1 LSASLGRLLAD
12 APADTAVVASLHAAA
27 LRVVRVAAD
36 QDRKGGADSSSSSSS
51 SSSAAAAFALEPSV
65 VAESSLRSLN
75 YQSGIL
81 LLEEMLLVRRGDLSI
96 AQAMATLQRARAAAH
111 QAAHGPASAKAA
123 STSSSRRGAS
133 SEAAATEGEGGGRGY
148 DGANSD
154 GWLQLSRLYAAL
166 GEKDVLVGLSLRAA
180 QHEGTHEALR
190 LELAGQHASAITCY
204 NKLLTRQEQLLR
216 KQKGGGGGGSGDE
229 QEMQADEARVHGLE
243 RVGGGLGTA

>member
-36 QDRKGGADSSSSSSS
+36 KERKGGADSSSS

-133 SEAAATEGEGGGRGY
+133 SEAAAAEAEGEGGGRGY

-204 NKLLTRQEQLLR
+204 NKLLTRQELLLR

-243 RVGGGLGTA
+243 RVRGGLGTA